1 MPVIDRPKLRKQ
13 IAENSLPCTVAA
25 SLDGQNLRWLHDV
38 RHLAQQD
45 QLEEAMDILF
55 RTLNRW
61 LKQGN
66 FQACDE
72 ILEKVSPEWLH
83 LSLSLGILSLT
94 RPASKYLKHRSK
106 FYSRLKGFLIVNRP
120 DHEALLKGLGD

>member
-1 MPVIDRPKLRKQ
+1 MPVLERPKMRKRV
-13 IAENSLPCTVAA
+13 AEKSPQGTVAA
-25 SLDGQNLRWLHDV
+25 SLDGQNLRWLHEV
-38 RHLAQQD
+38 RNLAQHD

-72 ILEKVSPEWLH
+72 ILDKVSPEWLH
-83 LSLSLGILSLT
+83 LSLALGILSLT
-94 RPASKYLKHRSK
+94 RPASKYLKYRSK
-106 FYSRLKGFLIVNRP
+106 FYGRLKGFLILNRP
-120 DHEALLKGLGD
+120 DHEALLKGLDD